1 VATLAGLKRT
11 ALLLQPPLE
20 LMARHERIIQHLCCV
35 VNTSVIP
42 PESSD
47 EKANRRRP
55 SRSESVEDAT
65 ITTFGNHSSVVVSD
79 SCGDEHSCYRPSP
92 DPTLL
97 LKADCL

>member
-1 VATLAGLKRT
+1 
-11 ALLLQPPLE
+11 
-20 LMARHERIIQHLCCV
+20 V
-35 VNTSVIP
+35 VNTSVMP

-97 LKADCL
+97 LKATVTTGLPVRQRPSCPTWRRVTAAVAITSGSDGYD